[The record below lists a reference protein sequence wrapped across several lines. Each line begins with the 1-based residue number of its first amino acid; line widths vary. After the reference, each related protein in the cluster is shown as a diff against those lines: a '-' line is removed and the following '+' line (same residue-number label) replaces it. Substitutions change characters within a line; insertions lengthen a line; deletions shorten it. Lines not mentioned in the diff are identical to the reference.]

1 LIGARIFLKNREAE
15 DGEIEA
21 TARSA
26 RDFVGHGTH
35 TLSTAGGNF
44 VGGANVEGNGKGVAK
59 GGSPRARLVA
69 YKACWNKL
77 DTGGCHEADL
87 LAAFDHAIYDG
98 VDVISASVGWSTPYK
113 EALLTDGISIGSFHA
128 VAKNIVVVCSAGNDG
143 PSPSSVTNVAPWS
156 FTVAASTLD
165 RDFLSTVS
173 LGKNKKHFQ
182 VSSFYPLS
190 ICIHFYFLNFI

>member
-1 LIGARIFLKNREAE
+1 
-15 DGEIEA
+15 
-21 TARSA
+21 
-26 RDFVGHGTH
+26 
-35 TLSTAGGNF
+35 
-44 VGGANVEGNGKGVAK
+44 
-59 GGSPRARLVA
+59 VA
-69 YKACWNKL
+69 YKACWSKL

-87 LAAFDHAIYDG
+87 LAAFDYAIYDG

-182 VSSFYPLS
+182 VSSFYPIS
-190 ICIHFYFLNFI
+190 TSIHFYFLNLIWPHLYQGASLNRGLPRPKRKFYPIVFSVNAKLRNASTNDA